1 MEHDISIYLSGA
13 KLYGDDF
20 TIDEIEEW
28 FADEAEGYANLGAKK
43 KKRLPLRLSCAE

>member
-1 MEHDISIYLSGA
+1 MKNDISIYLSGA

-28 FADEAEGYANLGAKK
+28 FADEAEGSANLGAKK
-43 KKRLPLRLSCAE
+43 ETLTATFIMR